1 MGLSID
7 AITGINDS
15 KETWRLVVRVVDVW
29 SVVNNHGNEH
39 LKMIIMDSK
48 VT

>member
-7 AITGINDS
+7 AIIGINDS
-15 KETWRLVVRVVDVW
+15 KETWRLAVRVVDVW

-39 LKMIIMDSK
+39 LEMIIMD
-48 VT
+48 